1 MAEDEA
7 SFEIQ
12 LIEANELLF
21 NEARFRNAQLHV
33 ITNHAKLLIRDADVL
48 IGILRFEQ
56 TPQNREALDF
66 SIDQYLNSR
75 RKLEAVCHLTREEW
89 LDRIMAAARNTA
101 QRE

>member
-12 LIEANELLF
+12 LIEANELLY

-33 ITNHAKLLIRDADVL
+33 LTNHAKLLVRDADTL
-48 IGILRFEQ
+48 LGILRFEN
-56 TPQNREALDF
+56 TPQNKDALDF
-66 SIDQYLNSR
+66 SVDRYLESR
-75 RKLEAVCHLTREEW
+75 RKLEAVCHLTRDEW

-101 QRE
+101 QRG